1 MTKNQEEPD
10 DRPGPEGGRA
20 AERLRDH
27 MMGRFPAG
35 TFPAPE
41 DEGSTGDEAPADAAP
56 GHETEPNKD
65 TEANKD

>member
-1 MTKNQEEPD
+1 MKETAMTRNPAEPD
-10 DRPGPEGGRA
+10 EPEPEGGRA

-41 DEGSTGDEAPADAAP
+41 DEGSGDDEAPEDAASEQ
-56 GHETEPNKD
+56 ETDTKKD
-65 TEANKD
+65 